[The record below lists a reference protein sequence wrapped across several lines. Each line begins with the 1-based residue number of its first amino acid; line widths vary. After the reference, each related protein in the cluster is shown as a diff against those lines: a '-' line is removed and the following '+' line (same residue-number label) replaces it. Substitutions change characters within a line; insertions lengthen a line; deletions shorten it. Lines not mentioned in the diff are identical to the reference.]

1 MSETTDKSTR
11 HVILKKISFSYG
23 PGMQK
28 QWVEKNTKFLNQ
40 VGTKIVPSVTGSIE
54 SKELVLTKVDPD
66 DLPMFKTEQEKI
78 DHIATFSHW

>member
-1 MSETTDKSTR
+1 MSETTYNSTG
-11 HVILKKISFSYG
+11 HASLEKVSFSYG

-40 VGTKIVPSVTGSIE
+40 VGTKSVPSVTGSIE

-78 DHIATFSHW
+78 DYIATFSHW